1 MLSNVCVPQGDTLNI
16 HKSPSYATLLISLPP
31 KRQTML
37 LFDKVKLKSS
47 MYILK
52 RSGDSVPPY
61 LTPLLTV
68 KVVEVAYPYFT
79 DIF

>member
-1 MLSNVCVPQGDTLNI
+1 MLSNFYIPQEDILNI
-16 HKSPSYATLLISLPP
+16 HKSSAYAIWLISLPP
-31 KRQTML
+31 KRQPML

-52 RSGDSVPPY
+52 RSGDSIPPC
-61 LTPLLTV
+61 LTPLVTV
-68 KVVEVAYPYFT
+68 KVVEVALPHFT